1 VTISIV
7 DVDVV
12 LTFANGSRL
21 ILPSFVL
28 SMITTD
34 PPTLAFN
41 GAAVDPQSLIAAAGD
56 VALVDQLP
64 QLTLS
69 DSAKTQGQGEADKQ
83 NGEAPAA
90 QVVQMTASQSYAHTA
105 PPTARGEGASRGA
118 IDALNT
124 GSIGRSDSSRAG
136 DQQTAGLK
144 GEGALTERSDKI
156 DGQVGNA
163 IVNPGDVDPPNAAP
177 SITSNG
183 GGVSGNV
190 TLAENQISVTGV
202 TGSDPNAGDRL
213 VFSIIGGEDVSRF
226 AINGA
231 DGRLYFV
238 EAPDFEAHNAIG
250 GSNTY
255 EVIVQVSDGK
265 LSDSQTLLVTVNNVN
280 EAPID
285 ASISNATLGENAAT
299 GFFLGRVAG
308 TDPDAGAVLTYS
320 FAPGGDAGGR
330 FAIDAITG
338 DVTVI
343 RGDLIDFEA
352 SNSQLLIVRV
362 SDQDGLS
369 LDRPIVISVT
379 DANDAPV
386 ITSNGG
392 GSSAAITLGE
402 GARTIT
408 TVTATDEDAGSVISY
423 SIVGGADAAA
433 FQIDSVTGLV
443 SFRVSPDF
451 ELPGDANL
459 DNVYLLVIEASDG
472 QGGTDQQE
480 LAVNVIVNKA
490 PEITSYGGLTTVD
503 ITHPENALTVGTITA
518 VDPENAPLTYSISGG
533 ADAALFAVNASTGVL
548 TFIGNPDFEGAA
560 DSDGDNIYTVTV
572 QAFDGSFA
580 DSQTLNITL
589 VDMPEAPTILSNGGG
604 PAATINILENTLA
617 VTDVNATDPDAGTT
631 LTYAIVG
638 GADGAL
644 FSIDA
649 ATGNLTLL
657 APANFE
663 NPGDADGNNRYEVI
677 VEVSDGVLIDQQA
690 LSVVIQNANDAPVI
704 TSNGGGDTALI
715 LHTENNTAVTT
726 VQASDDDVGATLIY
740 TIFGGLD
747 AALFTLDS
755 ATGAL
760 RFIANPSF
768 ETPADSNGDNTY
780 QVIVRV
786 LDGAG
791 GVDVQTISV
800 EVRDGNDAPVIIS
813 DGGGDT
819 ATRSVQEN
827 STFVTTVQATDPD
840 LGATRSFSLVGGAD
854 AGFFTINA
862 VSGDLSFISGRD
874 FENPADQSANNSYE
888 VIVQVSD
895 GAGGFDTQTITV
907 NITGVNEAPDI
918 TSDGGGPSASLDI
931 SENTTVVTTVTA
943 VDPDAGATRSYAIV
957 GGADSGRFTID
968 AGGALRFTSAQSFE
982 APGDA
987 DGDNIYDV
995 VVQVSDNA
1003 GGFDT
1008 QALAVRILDV
1018 NEAPTA
1024 VVLANPMTTLQENS
1038 VIPGG
1043 GVKVGDIVVTDD
1055 ALGTEVLSLGGPD
1068 AAFFQIVGTELFY
1081 IGPSPDFEAKASY
1094 QVNVLVDDAT
1104 VGATPDLSLA
1114 VTVSVGDLNEGPSAI
1129 TLAGPRLV
1137 AENAA
1142 AAVVG
1147 AISVTDPDAGS
1158 TFTYTVSDAR
1168 FEVVGGN
1175 LRLRAGQSLN
1185 RETEASIT
1193 LDVTA
1198 TDQGMLS
1205 TTSTFTISVTD
1216 VDEFDVTA
1224 PVDGNVAADAV
1235 TENAAI
1241 GTVVGIT
1248 VSASDADATTNTVG
1262 YTLASN
1268 PGGLFAINAVTGVV
1282 TVASAID
1289 REVVGPTTNITVRA
1303 TSADGSVADTVFTI
1317 AVGDQNESP
1326 VGPVSDGNVAAN
1338 TVLENAAIGTAVGI
1352 TASAVDPD
1360 QTNNTVS
1367 YSLSSNPGGL
1377 FAIDAVTGVVTVAS
1391 AINREVVGP
1400 TTSITV
1406 LATSADGSTSSQSF
1420 SIAIGDV
1427 DEFDVTAPVD
1437 GNVAADAVT
1446 ENAAIGTVV
1455 GITVSA
1461 SDADATTNTVGYT
1474 LASNPGGLFAI
1485 NAVTGV
1491 VTVASA
1497 IDREVVGPT
1506 TNITVRATSA
1516 DGSVA
1521 DTVFTIAVGDQN
1533 ESPVGPVSDGNV
1545 AANTVLENAAIG
1557 TAVGITASA
1566 VDPDQT
1572 NNTVSYS
1579 LSSNPGGLFAIDAVT
1594 GVVTV
1599 ASAINREVVGP
1610 TTSITVLATSAD
1622 GSTSSQS
1629 FSIAIGDVD
1638 EFDVT
1643 APVDGNV
1650 AADAVTENAA
1660 IGTVVGITVSAS
1672 DADATTN
1679 TVGYTLASNPGGLFA
1694 INAVTGVVTV
1704 ASAIDREVVGPT
1716 TNITVRATSADGS
1729 VADTVFTIAVGDQN
1743 ESPVGPVSDGNV
1755 AANTVLENAA
1765 IGTAVGIT
1773 ASAVDPDQTNN
1784 TVSYSLSSNPGGLF
1798 AIDAVTG
1805 VVTVASAI
1813 NREVVGP
1820 TTSITVLATS
1830 ADGSTSS
1837 QSFSIAIGDVDEFD
1851 VTAPVDGNVAADA
1864 VTENA
1869 AIGTVV
1875 GITVSASDA
1884 DATTNTVGYTLAS
1897 NPGGLFAI
1905 NAVTGVVTVAS
1916 AIDREVVGPTTNITV
1931 RATSADGSVADTVFT
1946 IAVGD
1951 QNESPVGPV
1960 SDGNVAANTV
1970 LENAAIGTAVGIT
1983 ASAVDP
1989 DQTNNTV
1996 SYSLSSNPGGL
2007 FAIDAVTGVVTV
2019 ASAINREVV
2028 GPTTSITVLATS
2040 ADGSTSSQS
2049 FSIAIGDVD
2058 EFDVTAPVD
2067 GNVAADAVT
2076 ENAAIGTVVGITVS
2090 ASDADATNNAV
2101 SYSLLSNP
2109 GGLFAI
2115 EDATGIVTVDSA
2127 INREAVGASVSIT
2140 VRATSIDGSVADTVF
2155 TIAVADANEFDVTGP
2170 VDADLM
2176 FNWVTENAAVGTAV
2190 GITALASDADATT
2203 NAVSYS
2209 LASNPGG
2216 LFAIDALTGVVTVAS
2231 AIDREVVGPSTNITV
2246 RATSADGSV
2255 ADTIFTIAV
2264 ADTNEFDVSAPVDGN
2279 GTANTVMENVA
2290 IGTPWGSRPARTILT
2305 RPTTR

>member
-1 VTISIV
+1 MNPDQTATEQQKAGEERTQAVLAAAPVIAAASMADVLVIAAPEAGIRKVVDLAGARHLTFGFNLSDVTISIV

-202 TGSDPNAGDRL
+202 TGYDPDAGDRL

-238 EAPDFEAHNAIG
+238 EAPDFEAHNAVG

-320 FAPGGDAGGR
+320 FAAGGDAGGR

-1198 TDQGMLS
+1198 TDQGLLS

-1391 AINREVVGP
+1391 
-1400 TTSITV
+1400 S
-1406 LATSADGSTSSQSF
+1406 
-1420 SIAIGDV
+1420 
-1427 DEFDVTAPVD
+1427 
-1437 GNVAADAVT
+1437 
-1446 ENAAIGTVV
+1446 
-1455 GITVSA
+1455 
-1461 SDADATTNTVGYT
+1461 
-1474 LASNPGGLFAI
+1474 
-1485 NAVTGV
+1485 
-1491 VTVASA
+1491 
-1497 IDREVVGPT
+1497 
-1506 TNITVRATSA
+1506 
-1516 DGSVA
+1516 
-1521 DTVFTIAVGDQN
+1521 
-1533 ESPVGPVSDGNV
+1533 
-1545 AANTVLENAAIG
+1545 
-1557 TAVGITASA
+1557 
-1566 VDPDQT
+1566 
-1572 NNTVSYS
+1572 
-1579 LSSNPGGLFAIDAVT
+1579 
-1594 GVVTV
+1594 
-1599 ASAINREVVGP
+1599 
-1610 TTSITVLATSAD
+1610 
-1622 GSTSSQS
+1622 
-1629 FSIAIGDVD
+1629 
-1638 EFDVT
+1638 
-1643 APVDGNV
+1643 
-1650 AADAVTENAA
+1650 
-1660 IGTVVGITVSAS
+1660 
-1672 DADATTN
+1672 
-1679 TVGYTLASNPGGLFA
+1679 
-1694 INAVTGVVTV
+1694 
-1704 ASAIDREVVGPT
+1704 
-1716 TNITVRATSADGS
+1716 
-1729 VADTVFTIAVGDQN
+1729 
-1743 ESPVGPVSDGNV
+1743 
-1755 AANTVLENAA
+1755 
-1765 IGTAVGIT
+1765 
-1773 ASAVDPDQTNN
+1773 
-1784 TVSYSLSSNPGGLF
+1784 
-1798 AIDAVTG
+1798 
-1805 VVTVASAI
+1805 
-1813 NREVVGP
+1813 
-1820 TTSITVLATS
+1820 
-1830 ADGSTSS
+1830 
-1837 QSFSIAIGDVDEFD
+1837 
-1851 VTAPVDGNVAADA
+1851 
-1864 VTENA
+1864 
-1869 AIGTVV
+1869 
-1875 GITVSASDA
+1875 
-1884 DATTNTVGYTLAS
+1884 
-1897 NPGGLFAI
+1897 
-1905 NAVTGVVTVAS
+1905 
-1916 AIDREVVGPTTNITV
+1916 
-1931 RATSADGSVADTVFT
+1931 
-1946 IAVGD
+1946 
-1951 QNESPVGPV
+1951 
-1960 SDGNVAANTV
+1960 
-1970 LENAAIGTAVGIT
+1970 
-1983 ASAVDP
+1983 
-1989 DQTNNTV
+1989 
-1996 SYSLSSNPGGL
+1996 
-2007 FAIDAVTGVVTV
+2007 
-2019 ASAINREVV
+2019 INREVV

-2115 EDATGIVTVDSA
+2115 EDATGIVTVDAA
-2127 INREAVGASVSIT
+2127 INREVVGASVSIT

-2170 VDADLM
+2170 ADADFM
-2176 FNWVTENAAVGTAV
+2176 FNWVTENAALGTAV

-2264 ADTNEFDVSAPVDGN
+2264 ADTNEFDVSAPVDAN
-2279 GTANTVMENVA
+2279 GTANTVMENAA
-2290 IGTPWGSRPARTILT
+2290 IGTAVGITASANDPDATDNAVSYSLASNPGGLFAIDAVTGVVTVASAIDREVVG
-2305 RPTTR
+2305 PTTDITVRATSADGSVADTVFTIAVGDDFVAYLGTAGNEVLNYSGSTENVYVVAMGGNDIIIGSSFADTIDGGDGDDTVVGQAGNDSLIGGLGTDWVLGGQGADSLDGGAGFDFVDYSGDVVGVVVNLQWQTASGVLGSEAHGDLIAGFEGAAGGSGNDTITGSGGIDYIFGGDGNDLLEGGMGGDNLEGGAGFDLVSYVNDTVGIVVNLALQTATGAVGSEARDDVLSGIEGAIGGVGADTLTGGAAGTELYGWDGDDVLTGGLGDDEIFGGAGHDLINGEGGDDFLEGGLGNDALLGGSGSDTLVSGGGSDVIFGGADNDAIFIDASALLLPATDILGGSGIDSVTISAGSALSLSDVLGSMSQVERIDFSAPGVSADLSAFNHAAATSLLGASGPGLNLDLVLNGDDVFSISDPVGDGFSFAQAGNVYTFYNSEVLQDATTEIAKVSLI

>member
-1 VTISIV
+1 MEADVNPDQTATEQQKAGEERTQAVLAAAPVIAAASMADVLMIAAPEAGIRKVVDLAGARHLTFGFNLSDVTISIV

-163 IVNPGDVDPPNAAP
+163 IVKPGDVDPLPNAAP

-238 EAPDFEAHNAIG
+238 EAPDFEAHNAVG

-548 TFIGNPDFEGAA
+548 SFIGNPDFEGAA

-572 QAFDGSFA
+572 QVFDGSFA

-604 PAATINILENTLA
+604 PAATVNILENTLA

-862 VSGDLSFISGRD
+862 VSGDLSFITGRD

-1008 QALAVRILDV
+1008 QALAVRIMDV

-1081 IGPSPDFEAKASY
+1081 IGPSPDFESKASY

-1198 TDQGMLS
+1198 TDQGLLS

-1248 VSASDADATTNTVG
+1248 VSAA
-1262 YTLASN
+1262 
-1268 PGGLFAINAVTGVV
+1268 
-1282 TVASAID
+1282 
-1289 REVVGPTTNITVRA
+1289 
-1303 TSADGSVADTVFTI
+1303 
-1317 AVGDQNESP
+1317 
-1326 VGPVSDGNVAAN
+1326 
-1338 TVLENAAIGTAVGI
+1338 
-1352 TASAVDPD
+1352 
-1360 QTNNTVS
+1360 
-1367 YSLSSNPGGL
+1367 
-1377 FAIDAVTGVVTVAS
+1377 
-1391 AINREVVGP
+1391 
-1400 TTSITV
+1400 
-1406 LATSADGSTSSQSF
+1406 
-1420 SIAIGDV
+1420 
-1427 DEFDVTAPVD
+1427 
-1437 GNVAADAVT
+1437 
-1446 ENAAIGTVV
+1446 
-1455 GITVSA
+1455 
-1461 SDADATTNTVGYT
+1461 
-1474 LASNPGGLFAI
+1474 
-1485 NAVTGV
+1485 
-1491 VTVASA
+1491 
-1497 IDREVVGPT
+1497 
-1506 TNITVRATSA
+1506 
-1516 DGSVA
+1516 
-1521 DTVFTIAVGDQN
+1521 
-1533 ESPVGPVSDGNV
+1533 
-1545 AANTVLENAAIG
+1545 
-1557 TAVGITASA
+1557 
-1566 VDPDQT
+1566 
-1572 NNTVSYS
+1572 
-1579 LSSNPGGLFAIDAVT
+1579 
-1594 GVVTV
+1594 
-1599 ASAINREVVGP
+1599 
-1610 TTSITVLATSAD
+1610 
-1622 GSTSSQS
+1622 
-1629 FSIAIGDVD
+1629 
-1638 EFDVT
+1638 
-1643 APVDGNV
+1643 
-1650 AADAVTENAA
+1650 
-1660 IGTVVGITVSAS
+1660 
-1672 DADATTN
+1672 
-1679 TVGYTLASNPGGLFA
+1679 
-1694 INAVTGVVTV
+1694 
-1704 ASAIDREVVGPT
+1704 
-1716 TNITVRATSADGS
+1716 
-1729 VADTVFTIAVGDQN
+1729 
-1743 ESPVGPVSDGNV
+1743 
-1755 AANTVLENAA
+1755 
-1765 IGTAVGIT
+1765 
-1773 ASAVDPDQTNN
+1773 
-1784 TVSYSLSSNPGGLF
+1784 
-1798 AIDAVTG
+1798 
-1805 VVTVASAI
+1805 
-1813 NREVVGP
+1813 
-1820 TTSITVLATS
+1820 
-1830 ADGSTSS
+1830 
-1837 QSFSIAIGDVDEFD
+1837 
-1851 VTAPVDGNVAADA
+1851 
-1864 VTENA
+1864 
-1869 AIGTVV
+1869 
-1875 GITVSASDA
+1875 
-1884 DATTNTVGYTLAS
+1884 
-1897 NPGGLFAI
+1897 
-1905 NAVTGVVTVAS
+1905 
-1916 AIDREVVGPTTNITV
+1916 
-1931 RATSADGSVADTVFT
+1931 
-1946 IAVGD
+1946 
-1951 QNESPVGPV
+1951 
-1960 SDGNVAANTV
+1960 
-1970 LENAAIGTAVGIT
+1970 
-1983 ASAVDP
+1983 
-1989 DQTNNTV
+1989 
-1996 SYSLSSNPGGL
+1996 
-2007 FAIDAVTGVVTV
+2007 
-2019 ASAINREVV
+2019 
-2028 GPTTSITVLATS
+2028 
-2040 ADGSTSSQS
+2040 
-2049 FSIAIGDVD
+2049 
-2058 EFDVTAPVD
+2058 
-2067 GNVAADAVT
+2067 
-2076 ENAAIGTVVGITVS
+2076 
-2090 ASDADATNNAV
+2090 DADATNNAV

-2127 INREAVGASVSIT
+2127 INREVVGASVSIT

-2170 VDADLM
+2170 ADADLM
-2176 FNWVTENAAVGTAV
+2176 FNWVTEDAAVGTAV

-2216 LFAIDALTGVVTVAS
+2216 LFSIDAVTGVVTVAS

-2264 ADTNEFDVSAPVDGN
+2264 ADTNEFDVSAPVDAN
-2279 GTANTVMENVA
+2279 GTANTVMENAA
-2290 IGTPWGSRPARTILT
+2290 IGTAVGITASANDLDATDNAVSYSLASNPGGLFAIDALT
-2305 RPTTR
+2305 GVVTVASAIDREVVGPTTDITVRATSADGSVADTVFTIAVGDDFVAYLGTAGNEVLNYSGSTENVYVVALGGNDIIIGSSFADTIDGGDGDDTVVGQAGNDSLIGGLGTDWVLGGQGADSLDGGAGFDFVDYSGDVVGVVVNLQWQTASGVLGSEAHGDLIAGFEGAAGGSGNDTITGSGGIDYIFGGDGNDLLEGGMGGDNLEGGAGFDLVSYVNDTVGVVVNLALQTATGGIGSEARDDVLSGIEGAIGGLGADTLTGGAAGTELYGWDGDDVLTGGLGDDEIYGGAGHDLINGEGGDDFLEGGVGNDTLLGGLGNDTLVSGGDVGIIDGGADNDAIFIDASALLLPATDILGGSGIDSVTISAGSALSLSDVLGSMSQVERIDFSAPGVSADLSAFNHAAATSLLGASGPGLNLDLVLNGDDVFSISDPVGDGFSFAQAGNVYTFYNSEVLQDATTEIAKVSLI